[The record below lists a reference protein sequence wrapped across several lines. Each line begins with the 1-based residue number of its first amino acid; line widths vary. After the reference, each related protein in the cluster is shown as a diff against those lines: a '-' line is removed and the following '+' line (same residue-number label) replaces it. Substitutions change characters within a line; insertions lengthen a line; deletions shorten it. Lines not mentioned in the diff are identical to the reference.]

1 MPKRS
6 EALCR
11 GKIIG
16 IESIYTVI
24 NGKQIN
30 IPEKLQA
37 LREKSQRYEL
47 FCPCGCGNNLFL
59 VAGDKMLKEQHFR
72 EKHSEDNHNCT
83 YTQEGALSVYSKI
96 VLKCWLEDKLKVD
109 DIEDHV
115 PISDVDDTK
124 RRYEFS
130 FLSRSKSIALN
141 YCRKRENLSEEK
153 LGILDAN
160 AKGIRIIHVV
170 DSANADTQGQYPEGL
185 MKVQS
190 RQGYC
195 LLLEVEDYD
204 YFKASMR
211 AVFYAQDLDG
221 LWKEPIF
228 AEGLLKNFDIDDNGE
243 IWFCGRSIE
252 QLLAEAQNSFEA
264 EQIAERKKREE
275 AEKRRREQEA
285 KRLEEQ
291 RKREE
296 EEAKRKA
303 EWEEEMRRRKEEY
316 EHEQARQAEE
326 AERIQ
331 QERAQ
336 KQKEETARLEAERRL
351 REEDFK
357 KNLEEGLFQQDAWV
371 IDPNGNRWLRCEYCG
386 KIAKEEEFPVRGGS
400 GKINLGTCKTCMNK
414 QWEQRIAEMRE
425 KASRHNDE
433 TKKNLCPYCRVELV
447 KREGSYGTFWG
458 CPNYPNC
465 RFSRKMRK

>member
-1 MPKRS
+1 MPQRS
-6 EALCR
+6 EALYH
-11 GKIIG
+11 GQIIG

-24 NGKQIN
+24 DGKQIN
-30 IPEKLQA
+30 IPEKLKD
-37 LREKSQRYEL
+37 LRAKSQRNEL
-47 FCPCGCGNNLFL
+47 FCPCGCGNNLIL
-59 VAGDKMLKEQHFR
+59 VAGDKNLREQHFR

-130 FLSRSKSIALN
+130 FLSRSKRLAVN

-228 AEGLLKNFDIDDNGE
+228 AEGLLKDFDIDDNGA

-264 EQIAERKKREE
+264 EQIAEQKKREE

-316 EHEQARQAEE
+316 EREQARQAEE
-326 AERIQ
+326 AERIRQ
-331 QERAQ
+331 AREQ
-336 KQKEETARLEAERRL
+336 KQKEENERLEAERRL
-351 REEDFK
+351 REENFK
-357 KNLEEGLFQQDAWV
+357 KNLEEELFQQETKV
-371 IDPNGNRWLRCEYCG
+371 IDPDGNRWFRCEYCG
-386 KIAKEEEFPVRGGS
+386 KIAKADEFSSYGGT
-400 GKINLGTCKTCMNK
+400 GKINLGKCYACAK
-414 QWEQRIAEMRE
+414 EQFEQLKAEMRE
-425 KASRHNDE
+425 KASHHNSE
-433 TKKNLCPYCRVELV
+433 TRKNLCPYCRVELV
-447 KREGSYGTFWG
+447 KKQGSYGLFWG
-458 CPNYPNC
+458 CPNYPAC
-465 RFSRKMRK
+465 RFKRKI